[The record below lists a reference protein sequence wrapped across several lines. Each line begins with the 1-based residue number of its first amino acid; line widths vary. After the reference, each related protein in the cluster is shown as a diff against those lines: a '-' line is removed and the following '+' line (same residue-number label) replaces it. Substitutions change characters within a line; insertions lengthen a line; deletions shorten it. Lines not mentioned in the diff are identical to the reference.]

1 MSEEESDLKLLGAKS
16 ATFYSEP
23 TKGSHPQN
31 IERTPKLLAEDEP
44 EVAQKRAKAGNQDR
58 LAKTSGSNLSAPR
71 SIFLPSYFVM
81 ILLLSLK

>member
-1 MSEEESDLKLLGAKS
+1 MVQNQSIFEGQGA
-16 ATFYSEP
+16 YEVYVN
-23 TKGSHPQN
+23 PQN

-58 LAKTSGSNLSAPR
+58 LAKTSGSNLSAQR